1 MWFSGL
7 KRTGK
12 WVESSVSTI
21 LKLDALLTLMRIYKM
36 EEGRENFMDR
46 YFSDGSWKDKRTS
59 ATTTIKKEKVW
70 QWN

>member
-1 MWFSGL
+1 
-7 KRTGK
+7 
-12 WVESSVSTI
+12 
-21 LKLDALLTLMRIYKM
+21 M

-59 ATTTIKKEKVW
+59 ATTTIMEEKVW